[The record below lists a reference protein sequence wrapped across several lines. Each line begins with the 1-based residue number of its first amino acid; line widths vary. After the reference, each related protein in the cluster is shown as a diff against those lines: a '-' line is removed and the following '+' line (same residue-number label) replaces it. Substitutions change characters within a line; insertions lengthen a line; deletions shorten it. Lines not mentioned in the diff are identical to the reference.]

1 MLIIYKVRYGSTE
14 KKNHSEKN
22 MNMTKYRNWHSKKNN
37 HKVTD
42 TEIKAKKV
50 IKKKTHRKRQ
60 IRENTHE
67 DINREIHTG
76 INKRRD
82 TQKSK
87 EYLKS
92 DIYERNYTKNNLP
105 WDKPGEINTAIYTER
120 YK

>member
-22 MNMTKYRNWHSKKNN
+22 MNMTKYRNWHSKKDNR
-37 HKVTD
+37 KVTD

-50 IKKKTHRKRQ
+50 IKKKTHRKRH
-60 IRENTHE
+60 ICENTHE

-87 EYLKS
+87 EVCKEWHIWEKLHKKQS
-92 DIYERNYTKNNLP
+92 TVRQTRR
-105 WDKPGEINTAIYTER
+105 DKYSYIHREI
-120 YK
+120 